1 MMKKILFFLFLS
13 VATLQCFCQNQQQG
27 LEDALR
33 KLSMAHIAIANL
45 YVDEVNTG
53 KLTEDAINGM
63 LSKLDPHSSYTNA
76 EETKR
81 MNEPLRGNFDG
92 IGIQFNILEDTLL
105 VIQPTAKGPS
115 EKVGIMAGDRITHVN
130 DTCIAA

>member
-53 KLTEDAINGM
+53 KLTEDAIDGM

-76 EETKR
+76 
-81 MNEPLRGNFDG
+81 
-92 IGIQFNILEDTLL
+92 
-105 VIQPTAKGPS
+105 
-115 EKVGIMAGDRITHVN
+115 
-130 DTCIAA
+130 